1 MMKSPMPK
9 PWLHRIGVLAGAALL
24 ASTGHS
30 ARAADAS
37 VDSLSDDSRWSIIVS
52 PYIWAAS
59 LTGDGSLAGFNT
71 AVDVPFSDIVDHLDF
86 ALMGNVEL
94 TNGQWG
100 VYIDGQHVR
109 TSQEENLFEHQI
121 GLGITTTTVTVG
133 GFFRMYEGYLGGETV
148 FGRPRRLGIEPT
160 FGVRWNRLEADVSVL
175 GFGTSKATEWTDPFV
190 GVRANADLTERWN
203 LFAEA
208 DVGGF
213 GVGSELSV
221 NAQAYLGYR
230 TTMFGLPTTLRAGY
244 RYFWND
250 YEADDFTG
258 NKFSWDVSQHGPV
271 VGFSVRF

>member
-1 MMKSPMPK
+1 MPK

-24 ASTGHS
+24 AFPGHA
-30 ARAADAS
+30 ARAAEAFP
-37 VDSLSDDSRWSIIVS
+37 DSLSDDRRWSIIVS

-71 AVDVPFSDIVDHLDF
+71 AVDVPFSDVVDHLDF

-109 TSQEENLFEHQI
+109 ASQEESLFEHQI
-121 GLGITTTTVTVG
+121 GLGITTTTITVG
-133 GFFRMYEGYLGGETV
+133 GFFRMYDRYLGGETA

-160 FGVRWNRLEADVSVL
+160 FGVRWNRLKADVSVL
-175 GFGTSKATEWTDPFV
+175 GFGTSKASEWTDPFV

-208 DVGGF
+208 DIGGF

-244 RYFWND
+244 RYLWND

-258 NKFSWDVSQHGPV
+258 NKFNWDVSQHGPV